1 MKIYSTI
8 LFVLVF
14 ILLLACQKVDEEA
27 NQLESKIL
35 VEGYVF
41 ANEPVIIRAASVNEN
56 GHSASSPAENA
67 DVKLIQGGVEILF
80 AESDTLP
87 GTYYQLNSNILLA
100 DTDVIKLSVNYKGHS
115 HNSQTTFPPQIS
127 GLEISNTNIELLPEE
142 INTTIATISWSP
154 VNGAAGYCIFLRN
167 TANNPALQISNGVY
181 NSQQSHFSKIN
192 HETSLNLKST
202 DFAYIGNYDIYV
214 TAIGSEYMA
223 MYNGYGLNNLISAP
237 SNIDNGWGV
246 FTAFNGQAV
255 SVTVQ

>member
-1 MKIYSTI
+1 MKINLTI
-8 LFVLVF
+8 L
-14 ILLLACQKVDEEA
+14 LALICALGISCQKEEEEA
-27 NQLESKIL
+27 NQLSSKIL

-41 ANEPVIIRAASVNEN
+41 ASEPVIIRAASVNES
-56 GHSASSPAENA
+56 GLSISSPATNA
-67 DVKLIQGGVEILF
+67 EVKLIQGNLEIPF
-80 AESDTLP
+80 AESDTVP
-87 GTYYQLNSNILLA
+87 GTYYQINPGTLLV
-100 DTDVIKLSVNYKGHS
+100 DTGLIKLSVKYKGHS

-127 GLEISNTNIELLPEE
+127 GLEISNTIIELLPEE
-142 INTTIATISWSP
+142 INTTVATLNWSP
-154 VNGAAGYCIFLRN
+154 LNGAAGYCIFLRN
-167 TANNPALQISNGVY
+167 TDNYPSLYTNNTLYI
-181 NSQQSHFSKIN
+181 SQQSHFSRVN
-192 HETSLNLKST
+192 YETSINLKST